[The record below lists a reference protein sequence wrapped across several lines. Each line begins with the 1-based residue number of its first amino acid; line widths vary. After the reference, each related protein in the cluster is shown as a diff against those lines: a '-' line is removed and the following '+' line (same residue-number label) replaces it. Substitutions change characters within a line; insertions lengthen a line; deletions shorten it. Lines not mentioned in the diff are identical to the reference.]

1 MGRAWGSSRLKR
13 KACEDD
19 ADGQG
24 DRYCEDWGWPN
35 LSAVN
40 VHRIASELDIIS
52 ARRLARYIPGY
63 RVTMRNMDEQPF
75 GMPGLLYRDNIKWPD
90 DRDGHVSS
98 SI

>member
-13 KACEDD
+13 KACDD
-19 ADGQG
+19 NTDGQG
-24 DRYCEDWGWPN
+24 DRYREDWGWPD
-35 LSAVN
+35 LSTVN
-40 VHRIASELDIIS
+40 MHRIASELDIIS
-52 ARRLARYIPGY
+52 AGRLARCIPGY

-75 GMPGLLYRDNIKWPD
+75 GTPGLLYPDNSKWPD